1 MLCNIL
7 TIPEFDKNVKQL
19 SKKYKKIK
27 TDLVQ
32 LVNDL
37 QSNPELGTH
46 LFNSCYKIRLAN
58 SSVPTGKSKGFRI
71 ITYYIDNLNNLYL
84 LSMYSKSDKDTIR
97 GEGFLLGTTCIFL
110 GRHIVR
116 QKFGK

>member
-1 MLCNIL
+1 MNKNYHLQLTLVNGNTVSMLDW
-7 TIPEFDKNVKQL
+7 FKQQ
-19 SKKYKKIK
+19 KIK

-84 LSMYSKSDKDTIR
+84 LSMYSKSDKDTISDS
-97 GEGFLLGTTCIFL
+97 EIIELLKQIN
-110 GRHIVR
+110 
-116 QKFGK
+116 

>member
-84 LSMYSKSDKDTIR
+84 LGMHSKADKDTISDSEII
-97 GEGFLLGTTCIFL
+97 GLLKQIN
-110 GRHIVR
+110 
-116 QKFGK
+116 